1 MTYGRER
8 ISLKQEALPQIH
20 LVSDV
25 DLAELAYKLHMFAG
39 DFLRDSGFNL
49 RSLVANTGA
58 DSIAIMGRK
67 HIRLS
72 DALLAY
78 RPTAELY
85 RMAVTTEYPGARA
98 FLFHTE
104 RTEDGRP
111 FGDVLMMD
119 LDTLRQEIGKNTLY
133 PYGVSMEYRDGTKAE
148 VDIEKWEAMELC
160 EKDALKSW
168 RYLYA
173 PELATEWQ
181 HYYSRR
187 FSQWKEQAFS
197 YMEQDLEERLN
208 TEYMLEAQNPDTDM
222 YRIPLGTAKQML
234 LNGDGPVCRLLPGG
248 AEELAPVTAITTGLC
263 YVEYQEFAVT
273 PENLGGVD
281 RLVRRETDRLTGRIP
296 RPKDRTDQEHKETG
310 KHRPRPER

>member
-1 MTYGRER
+1 M
-8 ISLKQEALPQIH
+8 KQEALPQIH

-98 FLFHTE
+98 FLFHRE

-234 LNGDGPVCRLLPGG
+234 LDGGPVYRLFPGG
-248 AEELAPVTAITTGLC
+248 PEKLPPIAAVTGLW
-263 YVEYQEFAVT
+263 YENYREFAVR
-273 PENLGGVD
+273 PEDLGAVD
-281 RLVRRETDRLTGRIP
+281 RLVRRETDRIMGI
-296 RPKDRTDQEHKETG
+296 RPQHDKSQER
-310 KHRPRPER
+310 RPSPER